1 MIETI
6 YKIRKNFI
14 ILGLTGRIGSGCTTA
29 ANFLS
34 KNIDEHNLKEIC
46 IDDKSSDSKR
56 KKYIIWNFY
65 NKNWH
70 PFEIITMSDIITL
83 FIFKYSYN
91 ELANVISYFN
101 EKIREAKNIFNN
113 ANKDFIEKKGHL
125 YKRFKNFDEIE
136 FDTFISSKDYE
147 DIRGE
152 FSCLLENIKDEEY
165 FKSIS
170 KKTIEKF
177 WESSRKFKEILN
189 QKTYKNYTDL
199 YQLCGDNIR
208 LYGDIKILN
217 EKINPQNIYS
227 IAEITNKII
236 KIYRKENE
244 KLNKPTYIVLDAVR
258 NVLEAYYFRERYS
271 AFYLIAINSN
281 DEDIKYRLSNK
292 DNRLTKEEIEN
303 ILIHEDKDLE
313 LNSLENFVSQNIR
326 ACIVNSD
333 IFIKNNGK
341 NIHDEFLKLEIYG
354 NLVKYIS
361 LIQHPGL
368 ITPSS
373 DELMMQIAFTSKL
386 MSGCISRQVGACVT
400 NKYGSIKA
408 VGWND
413 VAEGQTSCILRSASE
428 LLKNSNA
435 NAYSVFEK
443 MNKFKEKCLKKE
455 YTEDNISSLKE
466 KGLNDSYCFKSVY
479 TKCEKKQ
486 TYNQVHTRAL
496 HAEENAFLQLA
507 KYGSGESIID
517 GTLYSTASPCELC
530 SKKAYQLG
538 IKRIVYIDPYPGI
551 AKENILQ
558 SGKHP
563 PKIELFTGAIGTAFH
578 KLYTQIIPYKD
589 EINSLL
595 INLKKE
601 NKCMQ

>member
-6 YKIRKNFI
+6 YKNRKDFI
-14 ILGLTGRIGSGCTTA
+14 ILGLTGRVGSGCSTA
-29 ANFLS
+29 AKFLS
-34 KNIDEHNLKEIC
+34 QNKKDHNLKEIC
-46 IDDKSSDSKR
+46 IDDQSSNAKR

-65 NKNWH
+65 KENWY
-70 PFEIITMSDIITL
+70 PFEVITLSDIITL

-91 ELANVISYFN
+91 ELASVISYFN
-101 EKIREAKNIFNN
+101 EKIREAKNVFNN
-113 ANKDFIEKKGHL
+113 SNKNFIEKKEKF
-125 YKRFKNFDEIE
+125 YKRFKNFNEIE
-136 FDTFISSKDYE
+136 FNAIISSKEYE

-152 FSCLLENIKDEEY
+152 FSCLLGNIKDEEY
-165 FKSIS
+165 FESIS
-170 KKTIEKF
+170 RNTIEKF
-177 WESSRKFKEILN
+177 WEASRKFKEILN
-189 QKTYKNYTDL
+189 KKSYKNYTDL

-208 LYGDIKILN
+208 LYGDIKISK

-236 KIYRKENE
+236 KIYRRENK
-244 KLNKPTYIVLDAVR
+244 KLNKPTYIVLDAIR

-271 AFYLIAINSN
+271 AFYLIAINTN

-292 DNRLTKEEIEN
+292 DNKLTQEEIKN
-303 ILIHEDKDLE
+303 ILTHEDKELE
-313 LNSLENFVSQNIR
+313 LESLEDFVSQNIR
-326 ACIVNSD
+326 ACIVDSD

-341 NIHDEFLKLEIYG
+341 NIHDEFLKLEMYG
-354 NLVKYIS
+354 NLIKYVS

-368 ITPSS
+368 ITPSH

-400 NKYGSIKA
+400 NQYGSVKSI
-408 VGWND
+408 GWND

-428 LLKNSNA
+428 VLKNSNS
-435 NAYSVFEK
+435 NAYSAFEK
-443 MNKFKEKCLKKE
+443 TSKFKEKCLKKE
-455 YTEDNISSLKE
+455 YTEDNVSLLKE
-466 KGLNDSYCFKSVY
+466 KGLNDSYCFKSIY
-479 TKCEKKQ
+479 TKCEEKQ

-558 SGKHP
+558 SGEHP

-595 INLKKE
+595 INLKKD
-601 NKCMQ
+601 NKCV